1 MEKFVLL
8 FPHNSAIHM
17 KLTLIFLFSLTI
29 LLTSC
34 SNADKSLPRA
44 AKAEIERFQTA
55 GDKVFT
61 DVLTG
66 PDNVVN
72 SLMVIDEGKVVYE
85 KYDIGYSP
93 DQLQVM
99 WSVSKTFTATAI
111 GFAEQD
117 GLLKTSDR
125 VVDYFDAADLPADP
139 HPYLSELT
147 LHDLLIM
154 SSGWPDLAYGAI
166 QGQIEDWTKATL
178 ASDIHF
184 KPGDRFEYNSIN
196 GYILSVIVSK
206 VTGRK
211 MADYLEEK
219 LFTPLGIK
227 NFKWLESPQ
236 GYNAGGWGLYLSTED
251 FAKMGQFILQK
262 GEWNGNQLLSR
273 EWWEKATYPHIPQYK
288 NVITDPEEIDKL
300 IKSRDYWS
308 QGYAYQMWNCP
319 DGAVRMHGA
328 NGQLGIIFPDKN
340 AVVVVTSH
348 VSNEKRLL
356 DAIWNN
362 IYPLI

>member
-1 MEKFVLL
+1 
-8 FPHNSAIHM
+8 M
-17 KLTLIFLFSLTI
+17 KSILISLFSLTI

-34 SNADKSLPRA
+34 STPDSSLPRA
-44 AKAEIERFQTA
+44 DQTERDRFQAA

-99 WSVSKTFTATAI
+99 WSVSKTFTATAV

-125 VVDYFDAADLPADP
+125 VVDYFDAADLPAEP

-154 SSGWPDLAYGAI
+154 SSGLPDLAYGAI

-206 VTGRK
+206 VTGMK
-211 MADYLEEK
+211 MADYLNEK
-219 LFTPLGIK
+219 MFLPLGIE
-227 NFKWLESPQ
+227 NYQWLESPQ
-236 GYNAGGWGLYLSTED
+236 GCNAGGWGLYLSTESL
-251 FAKMGQFILQK
+251 AKAGLFVLQK
-262 GEWNGNQLLSR
+262 GKWNGKQLLSE

-288 NVITDPEEIDKL
+288 NVITDPVEIENL
-300 IKSRDYWS
+300 IRSRDQWS

-328 NGQLGIIFPDKN
+328 NGQLCVIFPEQN
-340 AVVVVTSH
+340 AVVTLTSH
-348 VSNEKRLL
+348 VSNEKKLL
-356 DAIWNN
+356 DAIWEN
-362 IYPLI
+362 IYPLL

>member
-1 MEKFVLL
+1 MNRTIITLL
-8 FPHNSAIHM
+8 SSAI
-17 KLTLIFLFSLTI
+17 
-29 LLTSC
+29 LLSAC
-34 SNADKSLPRA
+34 SQSNSPLPRA
-44 AKAEIERFQTA
+44 DKAECEKFLAA
-55 GDKVFT
+55 GNKVFT

-85 KYDIGYSP
+85 HWDVGCLP
-93 DQLQVM
+93 EQLQVM
-99 WSVSKTFTATAI
+99 WSVSKTFTAIAV

-125 VVDYFDAADLPADP
+125 VIDFFDGDDLPEEP
-139 HPYLSELT
+139 HPWLSELT

-154 SSGWPDLAYGAI
+154 SSGWPDHAYGAI
-166 QGQIEDWTKATL
+166 QGHLEDWTKTTL
-178 ASDIHF
+178 ASGFSF

-206 VTGRK
+206 VTGKK
-211 MADYLEEK
+211 MVEYLDEK
-219 LFTPLGIK
+219 LFTPLGIDRYH
-227 NFKWLESPQ
+227 WLESPQ
-236 GYNAGGWGLYLSTED
+236 GYNTGGWGLYLATED
-251 FAKMGQFILQK
+251 LAKVGMFILQQ
-262 GEWNGNQLLSR
+262 GEWNGKQLLSK
-273 EWWEKATYPHIPQYK
+273 EWWAKATYPHIPQYK
-288 NVITDPEEIDKL
+288 NVITDPQEIDRL
-300 IKSRDYWS
+300 IKSRDQWS

-348 VSNEKRLL
+348 VNNEKRLL
-356 DAIWNN
+356 DAIWEN
-362 IYPLI
+362 IYPLL

>member
-8 FPHNSAIHM
+8 LPQKKVIHM
-17 KLTLIFLFSLTI
+17 KFILISLFSLTI

-34 SNADKSLPRA
+34 SNEDKSLPRA
-44 AKAEIERFQTA
+44 DQAETERFQTA

-66 PDNVVN
+66 PDNVIN
-72 SLMVIDEGKVVYE
+72 SLMVLDEGKVVYE

-99 WSVSKTFTATAI
+99 WSVSKTFTAAAV

-125 VVDYFDAADLPADP
+125 VMDYFDATDLPDEP

-154 SSGWPDLAYGAI
+154 SSGLPDLAYGAI
-166 QGQIEDWTKATL
+166 QGQIADWTKAIL
-178 ASDIHF
+178 ASDFHF

-206 VTGRK
+206 VTGLK
-211 MADYLEEK
+211 MDDYLNEK
-219 LFTPLGIK
+219 LFQPLGIDEYH
-227 NFKWLESPQ
+227 WLESPQ
-236 GYNAGGWGLYLSTED
+236 GCNAGGWGLYLSTESL
-251 FAKMGQFILQK
+251 AKMGQFILQK
-262 GEWNGNQLLSR
+262 GMWNGKQILS
-273 EWWEKATYPHIPQYK
+273 EDWWGKATYPHILQYK
-288 NVITDPEEIDKL
+288 NVITDPVEIENL

-319 DGAVRMHGA
+319 DGAVRLHGA
-328 NGQLGIIFPDKN
+328 NGQLCIVFPDKN
-340 AVVVVTSH
+340 AVVTVTSH

-356 DAIWNN
+356 DAIWQN
-362 IYPLI
+362 IYPLL

>member
-1 MEKFVLL
+1 MKSILISLL
-8 FPHNSAIHM
+8 SLALAIQS
-17 KLTLIFLFSLTI
+17 FAQEES
-29 LLTSC
+29 
-34 SNADKSLPRA
+34 SLPRA
-44 AKAEIERFQTA
+44 DKSESGRFKSA

-72 SLMVIDEGKVVYE
+72 SLMILDDGKIVYE
-85 KYDIGYSP
+85 AYDIGYSS

-99 WSVSKTFTATAI
+99 WSVSKTFTATAV

-125 VVDYFDAADLPADP
+125 VVDHFDSTDLPDNP

-154 SSGWPDLAYGAI
+154 SSGLPDHAYSAI
-166 QGQIEDWTKATL
+166 QGHLEDWTRTTL
-178 ASDIHF
+178 GSEFGF

-196 GYILSVIVSK
+196 GYILSVIISK
-206 VTGRK
+206 VTGKK
-211 MADYLEEK
+211 MVEYLDEK
-219 LFTPLGIK
+219 LFTPLGIED
-227 NFKWLESPQ
+227 FHWLESPQ
-236 GYNAGGWGLYLSTED
+236 GCNAGGWGLYLSTESLS
-251 FAKMGQFILQK
+251 KMGQFILQK
-262 GEWNGNQLLSR
+262 GMWNGKQLLSR

-288 NVITDPEEIDKL
+288 NVITDPVEIENL

-319 DGAVRMHGA
+319 DGAVRLHGA
-328 NGQLGIIFPDKN
+328 NGQLCIIFPDKN
-340 AVVVVTSH
+340 AVVTVTSH

-356 DAIWNN
+356 DAIWQN
-362 IYPLI
+362 IYPLL